1 MAALV
6 VPGAPVSVLIDHG
19 LTEAMVEQLMAGGV
33 TTVERLGA
41 MTPED
46 LEALPGID
54 AETVERIQAAVNS
67 YYVQFE
73 AAEEAAAPV
82 LPAEV
87 AVEEEPAVAA
97 AVDGAADVARED
109 PALESGRPENE
120 SVTIENAES
129 SEPVR

>member
-1 MAALV
+1 
-6 VPGAPVSVLIDHG
+6 VLIDHG
-19 LTEAMVEQLMAGGV
+19 LTEAMVEQLMTGGV

-54 AETVERIQAAVNS
+54 TETVERIQAAVNS
-67 YYVQFE
+67 YYVLFE
-73 AAEEAAAPV
+73 AAEETAAPV

-87 AVEEEPAVAA
+87 AVEDEAAAEVAVEEA
-97 AVDGAADVARED
+97 AVDGAAEVARED
-109 PALESGRPENE
+109 PAPESGSRENE